1 MENSSMGLEEV
12 QQDQQVCSED
22 RGHIVKLK
30 NMSLQQLYD
39 MAYQAGFE
47 DGMSFILTP
56 SIKPG
61 SLPN

>member
-1 MENSSMGLEEV
+1 MEDTSVGLEEV
-12 QQDQQVCSED
+12 LQDEQICSED

-47 DGMSFILTP
+47 DGMSFILMP
-56 SIKPG
+56 SVTPG

>member
-1 MENSSMGLEEV
+1 MENSSMGLEKV
-12 QQDQQVCSED
+12 QQDQQVCPED

-56 SIKPG
+56 TYG
-61 SLPN
+61 SKAN